1 MQVIS
6 EVMNLVEKK
15 RNKCKIMIFV
25 SVFLKP
31 SPKKSVKNY
40 LSDGN
45 IFGSVIIYLRY
56 KF

>member
-25 SVFLKP
+25 SVSLKP
-31 SPKKSVKNY
+31 TPKKISQK
-40 LSDGN
+40 L
-45 IFGSVIIYLRY
+45 FE
-56 KF
+56 